1 MYCAGRGSWSGHV
14 AQLVECL
21 LRVDEVLSL
30 SPRTAQTGHGGTG
43 YVESLGTASNPE
55 KNEGGGAGRFSH
67 DL

>member
-43 YVESLGTASNPE
+43 HVESLGTASNPE
-55 KNEGGGAGRFSH
+55 KK
-67 DL
+67 